1 MVSCALIVYGRGDTL
16 GNFQIFS
23 RDLAGRLANGRAA
36 APSGSFARE
45 QIVQVNIERRA
56 GFFDYLK
63 DPPFKGRMKI
73 KELHVFSHSIG
84 AGLFLSYGDAAV
96 AQLRRQA
103 IVRASLFGR
112 NINYRE
118 ALDAEVGAILVDD
131 FIRPPFLGI
140 KAAIR
145 ANFEPGAFIKLWG
158 CNAAITGWIYSDNRV
173 TDPADRSV
181 PYYWRAFNEQNVPKP
196 SIAQSFAD
204 YFGMKT
210 HGASAGSHIEVL
222 HRSSW
227 ISSARYRSDI
237 GRWPSG
243 ALQHRLMPDRG
254 NYDEYRPSSL
264 P

>member
-23 RDLAGRLANGRAA
+23 RDLARRLATGRAA
-36 APSGSFARE
+36 APSGSFASDK
-45 QIVQVNIERRA
+45 IVQVNIERRA
-56 GFFDYLK
+56 DFFDYLK
-63 DPPFKGRMKI
+63 DPPFKNRMKI

-84 AGLFLSYGDAAV
+84 AGLFLSYGDVAV
-96 AQLRRQA
+96 AQLRT
-103 IVRASLFGR
+103 RAVQTAARAGR
-112 NINYRE
+112 NITYRE
-118 ALDAEVGAILVDD
+118 ALDAEVGAMLVDD
-131 FIRPPFLGI
+131 FIRAPFVGM

-145 ANFEPGAFIKLWG
+145 GNFEPGAFIKLWG
-158 CNAAITGWIYSDNRV
+158 CNTAITGWIYSDNGV
-173 TDPADRSV
+173 TDPADTRV

-204 YFGMKT
+204 YFGLKT

-222 HRSSW
+222 HRGGW
-227 ISSARYRSDI
+227 ISSARYKSDL

-243 ALQHRLMPDRG
+243 ALQHRLTPDRG
-254 NYDEYRPSSL
+254 NYGEYRPTSS